1 MKRGTFSPF
10 DNHLEFGL
18 VRPRQ
23 ERNLEGI
30 RFRRFEEMEGCMVK
44 RFERE
49 EIIERMNVELS
60 KGRSIFNA
68 FAGTGISAKFAEAGG
83 ADMITTHILARFRMA
98 GLSSMAGY
106 LCIADANAV
115 TLELGKR
122 DILPIVERT
131 PVFAGL
137 LGTDPTRNMERFL
150 DEVVAAGFSGL
161 LNCPTIALIDGNF
174 RRTLEETGL
183 TYDKEV
189 EMMALAHGKG
199 LYTTAFV
206 STPEEAQKMLEAG
219 CDNIIAHGGNT
230 SGGSIGS
237 KTVTPLDGMVELVQ
251 KIIDLVKGT
260 RPETLVTCHGGATV
274 SPQDVQY
281 LMDKTKGLDGYV
293 GGSTAERLPVE
304 KSITAAV
311 REFKGVRPGN

>member
-1 MKRGTFSPF
+1 
-10 DNHLEFGL
+10 
-18 VRPRQ
+18 
-23 ERNLEGI
+23 
-30 RFRRFEEMEGCMVK
+30 MVK
-44 RFERE
+44 RFEKE
-49 EIIERMNVELS
+49 EIVERLRRETDQ
-60 KGRSIFNA
+60 GRAIFNA

-106 LCIADANAV
+106 LSIADANAV

-122 DILPIVERT
+122 DIIPIVKDT
-131 PVFAGL
+131 PVLAGL
-137 LGTDPTRNMERFL
+137 LGTDPTRDMGVFL
-150 DEVVAAGFSGL
+150 DEIIAAGFSGL

-189 EMMALAHGKG
+189 EMIAIAHQKG
-199 LYTTAFV
+199 LYTTAFC
-206 STPEEAQKMLEAG
+206 STPEEALKMLEAG

-230 SGGSIGS
+230 SGGTTGS
-237 KTVTPLDGMVELVQ
+237 KTVTPLDAMVELVQ
-251 KIIDLVKGT
+251 NIVDAAKRKK
-260 RPETLVTCHGGATV
+260 PETLVTCHGGATV
-274 SPQDVQY
+274 TPQDVQY
-281 LMDKTKGLDGYV
+281 LLDNTRGLDGYV

-311 REFKGVRPGN
+311 REFKDTRIKRR

>member
-1 MKRGTFSPF
+1 MA
-10 DNHLEFGL
+10 
-18 VRPRQ
+18 
-23 ERNLEGI
+23 
-30 RFRRFEEMEGCMVK
+30 RRFT
-44 RFERE
+44 RE
-49 EIIERMNVELS
+49 EITARVKAEID
-60 KGRSIFNA
+60 KGNSIFHA

-106 LCIADANAV
+106 LSIADANAV

-122 DILPIVERT
+122 DIIPVIKDT

-137 LGTDPTRNMERFL
+137 LGTDPTRNMETFL
-150 DEVVAAGFSGL
+150 DEIVAAGFSGL

-189 EMMALAHGKG
+189 EMMAIARKKG
-199 LYTTAFV
+199 LYTCAFC
-206 STPEEAQKMLEAG
+206 SNPDEALKMLDAG

-230 SGGSIGS
+230 SGGTTGS
-237 KTVTPLDGMVELVQ
+237 KTVTSLDEMVNLVQ
-251 KIIDLVKGT
+251 SIIDVT
-260 RPETLVTCHGGATV
+260 REKKPETLITCHGGATV
-274 SPQDVQY
+274 TPEDVQY
-281 LMDKTKGLDGYV
+281 LIEHTKGLDGYV

-311 REFKGVRPGN
+311 KNFKAVKLNPRT

>member
-1 MKRGTFSPF
+1 
-10 DNHLEFGL
+10 
-18 VRPRQ
+18 
-23 ERNLEGI
+23 
-30 RFRRFEEMEGCMVK
+30 MVK

-49 EIIERMNVELS
+49 EIAARLKTEIDE
-60 KGRSIFNA
+60 GRALFDA
-68 FAGTGISAKFAEAGG
+68 FAGTGISAKFAEVGG

-106 LCIADANAV
+106 LSIADANAV

-122 DILPIVERT
+122 DIIPIIKNT
-131 PVFAGL
+131 PVMAGL
-137 LGTDPTRNMERFL
+137 LGTDPTRDMEPFL
-150 DEVVAAGFSGL
+150 DEIIAAGFSGV

-189 EMMALAHGKG
+189 EMTAIAHRKG
-199 LYTTAFV
+199 LYTKAFCT
-206 STPEEAQKMLEAG
+206 TPEEARKMLDAG

-230 SGGSIGS
+230 RGGSIGS
-237 KTVTPLDGMVELVQ
+237 KTVTALNDMVDLVQ
-251 KIIDLVKGT
+251 NIIDSVKEKT
-260 RPETLVTCHGGATV
+260 PETMVTCHGGATV
-274 SPQDVQY
+274 TPQDVQY
-281 LMDKTKGLDGYV
+281 LLEKAKGLDGYV

-311 REFKGVRPGN
+311 RDFKDVKLPATVR

>member
-1 MKRGTFSPF
+1 
-10 DNHLEFGL
+10 
-18 VRPRQ
+18 
-23 ERNLEGI
+23 
-30 RFRRFEEMEGCMVK
+30 MVK
-44 RFERE
+44 RFEKQ
-49 EIIERMNVELS
+49 EIVVNLKAEID
-60 KGRSIFNA
+60 KGRAIFDA

-106 LCIADANAV
+106 LSIADANAV

-122 DILPIVERT
+122 DIIPIIKST
-131 PVFAGL
+131 PVMAGL
-137 LGTDPTRNMERFL
+137 LGTDPTRDMESFL
-150 DEVVAAGFSGL
+150 DEIIGAGFSGV

-189 EMMALAHGKG
+189 EMIGIAHQKG
-199 LYTTAFV
+199 LYTKAFCT
-206 STPEEAQKMLEAG
+206 TPEEARKMLQGG

-230 SGGSIGS
+230 KGGTIGS
-237 KTVTPLDGMVELVQ
+237 QTVTSLDDMVDLIQ
-251 KIIDLVKGT
+251 RIIDTVKEKK
-260 RPETLVTCHGGATV
+260 PETVVTCHGGAAVT
-274 SPQDVQY
+274 PRDVQY
-281 LMDKTKGLDGYV
+281 LLDRTRGLDGYV

-311 REFKGVRPGN
+311 RDFKDIKIPAKTP